1 MGKKTINKKL
11 QKKLYSIRNQK
22 CCIPPTTKA
31 NDPGEYDG
39 IDEYRDYRP
48 TIVHVKI
55 KDRVGK
61 GKKLNKQKPWYY
73 LTKKESITIENNRKQ
88 TKITHEEYIEAYLK
102 DKLSKWEKK
111 NPKPLE
117 NDIFYKE
124 EYPKWVAEREAQHDK
139 IVAFLN
145 KKYIKKYTRPLIY
158 NILESKHKES
168 KEAYKKAAQS
178 QDRHWDTILPQTGG
192 SSSAKRRVVQF
203 CGMDKSRDMEVV
215 YPLSL
220 IISESGVR
228 IPLPQQLSLE
238 VRKQSQIDCKQNSE
252 IPWHTHCVKGGVR

>member
-1 MGKKTINKKL
+1 MLFGKKNNRTIKYIINMGKKTTNKKL
-11 QKKLYSIRNQK
+11 QRKLYSIRNQK

-48 TIVHVKI
+48 TIIHVKI

-88 TKITHEEYIEAYLK
+88 AKMTHEEYIEAYLK

-117 NDIFYKE
+117 NGIFYKE

-168 KEAYKKAAQS
+168 KEAYKKAA
-178 QDRHWDTILPQTGG
+178 
-192 SSSAKRRVVQF
+192 
-203 CGMDKSRDMEVV
+203 
-215 YPLSL
+215 
-220 IISESGVR
+220 
-228 IPLPQQLSLE
+228 
-238 VRKQSQIDCKQNSE
+238 
-252 IPWHTHCVKGGVR
+252 